1 MTKEVKHHLSRE
13 RQAFKDK
20 IKKQQQIKHD
30 GNDTH
35 CQKLRCLQLARSLA
49 RVVRDN
55 AIHPINLYP
64 LDSEIPFVLWRAF
77 YPVDSVMRSL
87 NNWALK
93 KILYFDSS
101 GWINFLWRWNSQ
113 WIGHF
118 RPGKWISDVHLLML
132 TVLEKPSIFNSSSR
146 IKLSFQET
154 GVAIVS
160 KWPFKTGV
168 KSWGVDKTT
177 YLSTLSLQE
186 SGSQCMPVACRKTL
200 HLHSSCLIK
209 FSRG

>member
-20 IKKQQQIKHD
+20 IKKQQQIKHN

-35 CQKLRCLQLARSLA
+35 CQKLLPAHCCLQLARSLA

-101 GWINFLWRWNSQ
+101 GWINFL
-113 WIGHF
+113 
-118 RPGKWISDVHLLML
+118 
-132 TVLEKPSIFNSSSR
+132 
-146 IKLSFQET
+146 
-154 GVAIVS
+154 
-160 KWPFKTGV
+160 
-168 KSWGVDKTT
+168 
-177 YLSTLSLQE
+177 
-186 SGSQCMPVACRKTL
+186 
-200 HLHSSCLIK
+200 
-209 FSRG
+209 